1 VWNGYAVHEWE
12 TVNIPDDKE
21 DDDEEEEDDDD
32 DEQAVDEVLQAAIN
46 VAMEDDA

>member
-1 VWNGYAVHEWE
+1 VHEWE